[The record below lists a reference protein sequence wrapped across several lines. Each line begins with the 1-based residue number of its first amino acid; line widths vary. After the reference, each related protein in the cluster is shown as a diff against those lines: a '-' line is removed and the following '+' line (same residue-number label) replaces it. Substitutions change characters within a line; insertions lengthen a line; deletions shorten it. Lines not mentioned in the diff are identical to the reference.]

1 MGQPE
6 LLKEVENKKKSKYQ
20 VDLLLHAKMGNQ
32 SSDPSFQFEEAKPD
46 GQF

>member
-6 LLKEVENKKKSKYQ
+6 LLKEVENKKSKYQ

-46 GQF
+46 GQN